1 LLLLRGLFGM
11 DELADSFDRE
21 TLAPDFDVKPI
32 RKAIAELIES
42 LQEH

>member
-21 TLAPDFDVKPI
+21 TLAPDFD
-32 RKAIAELIES
+32 LS
-42 LQEH
+42 